1 MSKRKT
7 LTLDDIAAYF
17 GISKTTVSRA
27 LSGKGRISSA
37 RKAEI
42 ISYAIDAGYPVK
54 AAAAEP
60 ENICVVLPDNLL
72 DNSIFFQT
80 CLAGILDDLQKYHCN
95 TMIELSTEDPDGL
108 FVPDAAE
115 NVHITVSGPARFIGM
130 DAGDMKDLSIFS
142 APQRR
147 MLAGRLL
154 AVLYAEEPG
163 EVQVRFKTDSGLET
177 ELTLTIQK
185 SGTPR

>member
-54 AAAAEP
+54 SRSASKLTADWRP
-60 ENICVVLPDNLL
+60 SLHLPFK
-72 DNSIFFQT
+72 SQVPHGKQQVYPGFFQNLSACHT
-80 CLAGILDDLQKYHCN
+80 GPYDIYDPGVPSGASRSFLLPIWINHLYYRSGIPCASQAARISEGQRLAW
-95 TMIELSTEDPDGL
+95 TSPM
-108 FVPDAAE
+108 
-115 NVHITVSGPARFIGM
+115 
-130 DAGDMKDLSIFS
+130 
-142 APQRR
+142 
-147 MLAGRLL
+147 
-154 AVLYAEEPG
+154 
-163 EVQVRFKTDSGLET
+163 
-177 ELTLTIQK
+177 
-185 SGTPR
+185 